1 MLTSEVKQCTNH
13 LVVNLYTC
21 IFQHYATQHTT
32 DVQDH
37 QLGWSQKNFT
47 RVFGAQR
54 RRTQCLAPS
63 GIVEMPTR
71 ALYLL
76 PIWILQGSEVMKEDD
91 ACKQRVLR
99 CISTKLILL
108 LERVRSTTM
117 DIKGWKFYGKLIGNW
132 RPSN

>member
-1 MLTSEVKQCTNH
+1 
-13 LVVNLYTC
+13 
-21 IFQHYATQHTT
+21 
-32 DVQDH
+32 
-37 QLGWSQKNFT
+37 
-47 RVFGAQR
+47 
-54 RRTQCLAPS
+54 
-63 GIVEMPTR
+63 MPTR